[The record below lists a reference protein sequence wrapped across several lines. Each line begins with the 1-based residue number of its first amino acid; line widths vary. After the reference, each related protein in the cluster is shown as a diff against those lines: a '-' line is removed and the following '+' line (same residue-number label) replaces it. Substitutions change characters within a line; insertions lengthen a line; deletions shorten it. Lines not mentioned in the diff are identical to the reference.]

1 MEKWLLKQAMK
12 IAKRY
17 FKWYNKKDVY
27 VDITIRDEVIMI
39 NNRYWNESGD
49 KAVDVVEWL

>member
-1 MEKWLLKQAMK
+1 MK